1 MALDGRKVYIN
12 EDWLEAL
19 KENIN
24 DNIKFNKII
33 MENNPE
39 VNRTKEIDDA
49 EYLLKK
55 LDMYKKIDGENRIH
69 YYLFPNELELIMWIL
84 LENTQFY
91 KK

>member
-39 VNRTKEIDDA
+39 TNRTKEIDDA
-49 EYLLKK
+49 EYLMKK
-55 LDMYKKIDGENRIH
+55 LDMYKKIDSENRIY